1 MSEEILRFSE
11 KDLDSLCAFQE
22 YKIYWVICS
31 CLLEM
36 EHFILLILL
45 ILIFLII
52 IINIIIIVVIVVIVI
67 DIGVVMMIP

>member
-45 ILIFLII
+45 ILIILII
-52 IINIIIIVVIVVIVI
+52 SIIIIVVIVII
-67 DIGVVMMIP
+67 IGVVMMIP

>member
-45 ILIFLII
+45 ILISLII
-52 IINIIIIVVIVVIVI
+52 SIIIIVVIVII
-67 DIGVVMMIP
+67 IGVVMMIP

>member
-1 MSEEILRFSE
+1 MSEEILGFTE
-11 KDLDSLCAFQE
+11 KDLDSLCALQE

-45 ILIFLII
+45 ILIIL
-52 IINIIIIVVIVVIVI
+52 IIIIVVIVIV
-67 DIGVVMMIP
+67 IGVVMMIP

>member
-1 MSEEILRFSE
+1 MSEEISRFSE

-45 ILIFLII
+45 ILIILII
-52 IINIIIIVVIVVIVI
+52 SIIIIVVIVII
-67 DIGVVMMIP
+67 IGVVMMIP